1 MKIYNCDG
9 CCQRAG
15 SSLVGDGTKTGVQEA
30 SPREMITKQDLRE
43 GKSSSGGLVGAT
55 AQGRI
60 AWEETVPN
68 RPRPREGLV

>member
-15 SSLVGDGTKTGVQEA
+15 PSLVVYGTKSGGQED
-30 SPREMITKQDLRE
+30 SPKETITKQDLRE

-55 AQGRI
+55 AEGSI